1 MSPITGF
8 LYTALSGYPV
18 PLFMAVDLAKLVPV
32 DKPLG
37 EGFKLAHLSLQWLL
51 YLTVAVHVGAA
62 FHHHLVRKDWVLRR
76 MMSSTEPLKGIA
88 PAGPPL
94 PLADPIG
101 QDSAEGHS
109 SAKPHGWPRLATS
122 TTV

>member
-1 MSPITGF
+1 MTAAHATHWLLYLLLFAMPLTGF

-32 DKPLG
+32 NKPLG
-37 EGFKLAHLSLQWLL
+37 EGFKFAHLSLQWLL

-62 FHHHLVRKDWVLRR
+62 FHHHLARKDWVLRR
-76 MMSSTEPLKGIA
+76 MMSSTEPLSDIA
-88 PAGPPL
+88 SAEARL

-101 QDSAEGHS
+101 RGSA
-109 SAKPHGWPRLATS
+109 
-122 TTV
+122 